1 MYYKVFVQNLDPPA
15 TKVWPLVDVSGIETM
30 THSWAD
36 TGFSAEMLHIHLT
49 QLIKMSLLYE

>member
-49 QLIKMSLLYE
+49 QLIKMSLL